1 MVRTNG
7 LVNIKNKA
15 YKANDRFFNFIG
27 KLKSNNR
34 KNPIYINTNK
44 LIKNEKNTSACTIF
58 L

>member
-7 LVNIKNKA
+7 LVNIKNKDC
-15 YKANDRFFNFIG
+15 KIKNRFFNFID
-27 KLKSNNR
+27 KINNR
-34 KNPIYINTNK
+34 KNPNPIYNTNK